1 MKKIRGTFLSIPV
14 LLLANAPALWKLINI
29 NSLLKTLIIILFALY
44 TLVFMFK
51 SHGRKG
57 SHGKIRRLDS
67 GAFVLGCGVLQ
78 SVIQLIIVIVLCFT
92 KLNGWRL
99 LANALCA
106 YAITTLL
113 CLSGI
118 VRIAASARQVKILW
132 YVILLFTWYI
142 PLVNCIVF
150 RKFYKAARSEYYFEQ
165 AKLDLDAARKENEI
179 CKTKYP
185 ILMVH
190 GIFFR
195 DWQVINYWGRVP
207 NELIGN
213 GAEKV
218 NIIAHSKGGLDS
230 RYAISHLGMDK
241 YVATLTT
248 INTPHYGCKFVDM
261 LLGKIP
267 ESIQGFVDRKYNKL
281 FTALG
286 DKDPSFLDGV
296 YDLTYKNCSELN
308 ASTPDSRLVSYRS
321 VMSKMNSIRSAG
333 FPLNIGYLLNK
344 PYGKGNDGLVTVE
357 SGLYGE
363 NSKMIEHKGKR
374 GISHGDVIDLFREN
388 IKDFDVREFYVDI
401 VKKLKEQGF

>member
-14 LLLANAPALWKLINI
+14 LLLANAPALWKLIDI
-29 NSLLKTLIIILFALY
+29 NPLLKTLIIILFALY

-78 SVIQLIIVIVLCFT
+78 SVIQLIIVIALCFT

-207 NELIGN
+207 NELIRN
-213 GAEKV
+213 GAE
-218 NIIAHSKGGLDS
+218 
-230 RYAISHLGMDK
+230 
-241 YVATLTT
+241 
-248 INTPHYGCKFVDM
+248 
-261 LLGKIP
+261 
-267 ESIQGFVDRKYNKL
+267 
-281 FTALG
+281 
-286 DKDPSFLDGV
+286 V
-296 YDLTYKNCSELN
+296 Y
-308 ASTPDSRLVSYRS
+308 
-321 VMSKMNSIRSAG
+321 
-333 FPLNIGYLLNK
+333 
-344 PYGKGNDGLVTVE
+344 YGKQQSANKVSVSATEVAERIKEVLQK
-357 SGLYGE
+357 LAQ
-363 NSKMIEHKGKR
+363 KR
-374 GISHGDVIDLFREN
+374 ST
-388 IKDFDVREFYVDI
+388 
-401 VKKLKEQGF
+401 

>member
-14 LLLANAPALWKLINI
+14 LLLANAPALWKLIDI
-29 NSLLKTLIIILFALY
+29 NPMLKTLIIILLALY

-165 AKLDLDAARKENEI
+165 AKLDLDAA
-179 CKTKYP
+179 
-185 ILMVH
+185 
-190 GIFFR
+190 
-195 DWQVINYWGRVP
+195 
-207 NELIGN
+207 
-213 GAEKV
+213 
-218 NIIAHSKGGLDS
+218 
-230 RYAISHLGMDK
+230 
-241 YVATLTT
+241 
-248 INTPHYGCKFVDM
+248 
-261 LLGKIP
+261 
-267 ESIQGFVDRKYNKL
+267 
-281 FTALG
+281 
-286 DKDPSFLDGV
+286 
-296 YDLTYKNCSELN
+296 
-308 ASTPDSRLVSYRS
+308 
-321 VMSKMNSIRSAG
+321 
-333 FPLNIGYLLNK
+333 
-344 PYGKGNDGLVTVE
+344 
-357 SGLYGE
+357 
-363 NSKMIEHKGKR
+363 
-374 GISHGDVIDLFREN
+374 
-388 IKDFDVREFYVDI
+388 
-401 VKKLKEQGF
+401 